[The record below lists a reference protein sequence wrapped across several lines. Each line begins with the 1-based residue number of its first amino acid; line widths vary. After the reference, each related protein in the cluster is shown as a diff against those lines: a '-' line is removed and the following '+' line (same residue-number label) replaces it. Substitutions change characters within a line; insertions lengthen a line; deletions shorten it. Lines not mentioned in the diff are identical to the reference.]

1 MSRKAARPD
10 ANHPAGRHLPRV
22 ARARQKGRR
31 AFAITHRYVE
41 IPPIRSGSG
50 GQTLAGSSCCIRQAT
65 RHRGHLRVI
74 ARANVHPFGH
84 DVTGGAPPA
93 GSASGGGSGHDSKDR
108 GSVYHHDRGK
118 VSRRIGLRPGP
129 KWWGFAPRGRGG
141 MAPDGDGSP
150 APGGYRTGMR
160 AWRMRPMRTAARTS
174 GSPGHPGGA
183 TRSVNVTGP
192 SLVRVTCIRAPNRP
206 VSTSG
211 ATSAPDPRRDRTGV
225 CRAPA
230 ARRWRDSAA
239 HPCGYRREA

>member
-65 RHRGHLRVI
+65 RHRGYLHVI
-74 ARANVHPFGH
+74 AGANVHPFGR
-84 DVTGGAPPA
+84 DVTGGRPGRECFGRRFRARLEGPRVRVSPRQGQGLPANQAPA
-93 GSASGGGSGHDSKDR
+93 GTQVVGIRTTRPRRHGVGRRWLSG
-108 GSVYHHDRGK
+108 
-118 VSRRIGLRPGP
+118 
-129 KWWGFAPRGRGG
+129 PRW
-141 MAPDGDGSP
+141 
-150 APGGYRTGMR
+150 YRAGMR
-160 AWRMRPMRTAARTS
+160 ARRMRPMRTAARTS
-174 GSPGHPGGA
+174 GTPGHAGGA

-211 ATSAPDPRRDRTGV
+211 
-225 CRAPA
+225 CNEC
-230 ARRWRDSAA
+230 ARSTT
-239 HPCGYRREA
+239 